1 MGKQKV
7 FPLRILVVEDDP
19 DILNALNI
27 VFGSLGFE
35 VDVLLQGKS
44 IIQNQFVKP
53 DLFVL
58 DKRLP
63 DVDGLEICRYI
74 RSSSNY
80 HDIPIIIISASPNIR
95 NKALEAGA
103 TVFVEKPFEVQA
115 LVNAVLTA
123 LPG

>member
-80 HDIPIIIISASPNIR
+80 QDIPIIIISASPNIR